1 MNAPENLLIVR
12 TDRIGDVV
20 LSLPLAGLV
29 KKHFPKCKV
38 TYLVR
43 NYTKALVEDHPYID
57 DIIILNEENGKVSV
71 KKNIN
76 ILKQKSFDVSIVVY
90 PTFIISLILFFSKIK
105 RRIGTGYRW
114 YSFLYNKKVYEH
126 RKYAEKHE
134 LEYNI
139 NLLKQIDIDE
149 KILPGSVNFNIS
161 VSRSSKEKI
170 DLIFSSKE
178 ISETEKLVI
187 IHPGSGGSSVD
198 LPTEK
203 MIALTKLLS
212 ETNSIK
218 ILITGDRAE
227 KDLCDKFSISE
238 SVINLAGSLN
248 LSEMKAL
255 INRVDI
261 FISNSTGPIHIAAAL
276 GIFTIGFYP
285 KILACSPQR
294 WGPFTDKKAIFS
306 PSINCTNCT
315 REQCE
320 KLNCMNSIDIY
331 KVFDEIKR
339 VLKV

>member
-276 GIFTIGFYP
+276 GKFTIGFYP

>member
-126 RKYAEKHE
+126 RKCAEKHE

-276 GIFTIGFYP
+276 GKFTIGFYP